1 LLYQRNPTGSRRYI
15 MSNNKCPRCGRSY
28 PSSYKSCPYCSEQP
42 ERRRRKHREPDNPVD
57 WIAELLRQHGE
68 RIFLG
73 VTAVFLLIAVFGMIL
88 THRSN
93 EPEPNPTPDT
103 EVKQPEDEDPPPVE
117 EPLNIS
123 NTTLSL
129 AVGETAALIVTGSE
143 EAPVWTSSDEA
154 VAAIADGIVTANA
167 SGTATI
173 TAACGTRRITCV
185 VTVRE
190 KDPDVEV
197 YLNRTDF
204 TLRPGEGNDHF
215 QLEVK
220 VRETKKPYEG
230 GIVWSVEDPSI
241 ATVSETGFVQR
252 VSRGTT
258 KVTATMGTKVLE
270 CIVRVS

>member
-1 LLYQRNPTGSRRYI
+1 
-15 MSNNKCPRCGRSY
+15 MSNKKCPRCGKSY
-28 PSSYKSCPYCSEQP
+28 PSSYRSCPYCSERS
-42 ERRRRKHREPDNPVD
+42 ERGRRTRREPDHPID
-57 WIAELLRQHGE
+57 RTAAFLQKHGGQ
-68 RIFLG
+68 IFLG

-88 THRSN
+88 TRCAS
-93 EPEPNPTPDT
+93 EQKPAPTPDT
-103 EVKQPEDEDPPPVE
+103 ETKQPEDENPPPVE

-143 EAPVWTSSDEA
+143 ETPVWTSSDET
-154 VAAIADGIVTANA
+154 VATIADGIVTANA
-167 SGTATI
+167 AGTATI
-173 TAACGTRRITCV
+173 TATCGTRRITCV

-204 TLRPGEGNDHF
+204 TLQPGEGKDHF
-215 QLEVK
+215 QLVVK
-220 VRETKKPYEG
+220 VRETKKPYDG

>member
-1 LLYQRNPTGSRRYI
+1 
-15 MSNNKCPRCGRSY
+15 MSNNKCPRCGRTY

-42 ERRRRKHREPDNPVD
+42 EKRRRKHREPDNPID
-57 WIAELLRQHGE
+57 WFAEFLRQNGE

-88 THRSN
+88 TRCSS
-93 EPEPNPTPDT
+93 EPDTAPAPDT

-129 AVGETAALIVTGSE
+129 AVGDTAALIVTGSQD
-143 EAPVWTSSDEA
+143 APVWTSSDEA
-154 VAAIADGIVTANA
+154 VATIADGIVTANA
-167 SGTATI
+167 AGTATV
-173 TAACGTRRITCV
+173 TATCGTRQISCV

-190 KDPDVEV
+190 KDPEVEV

-220 VRETKKPYEG
+220 VRETKKPYDG
-230 GIVWSVEDPSI
+230 GIVWSVEDPGI